1 MQGAAGTEL
10 DRTDESKPHP
20 NNREHKG
27 RSAQKQ
33 RLEKQG
39 EREGGRPRRAGGR
52 GREGGREAQARRR
65 ASEPGRRILT
75 PALGEL
81 IFCHLWSWGDAVPGN
96 SVCPVGHVDDP
107 PETSK

>member
-1 MQGAAGTEL
+1 MDASGEEFEHPWVQGAAGTEL

-52 GREGGREAQARRR
+52 GGRERGREGGPGAQAGKR
-65 ASEPGRRILT
+65 ARQAHPDTGTGRANLLS
-75 PALGEL
+75 PLELG
-81 IFCHLWSWGDAVPGN
+81 
-96 SVCPVGHVDDP
+96 
-107 PETSK
+107 